1 MSEQLPPLE
10 LLEAVEA
17 NNYEVLQQTI
27 IEARAEKKFRYMRDF
42 PVTKYVGHLLHWA
55 RMKHAKNCKRCK
67 RKEACPID
75 ERFYQ
80 VARRW
85 IRASYLI
92 GDGEQEPS
100 FFDFFDYPDAIQPC
114 DDHPF

>member
-1 MSEQLPPLE
+1 MAPLE
-10 LLEAVEA
+10 LLEASEA

-27 IEARAEKKFRYMRDF
+27 IQARAEKKFNYMRDF
-42 PVTKYVGHLLHWA
+42 PITKYVGHLLHWA
-55 RMKHAKNCKRCK
+55 RMKHTKNCKQCK

-75 ERFYQ
+75 ERFYL

-100 FFDFFDYPDAIQPC
+100 FNAFFDHPDSIGPGEW
-114 DDHPF
+114 HPF